1 MIGERRTARAV
12 CTPIDTNIS
21 PKVAAC
27 APRLVPH
34 RFAPGT
40 GADIMHA
47 VMLAWFLDDRCGAV
61 AILAA
66 GESGRA
72 PLPGPA

>member
-1 MIGERRTARAV
+1 
-12 CTPIDTNIS
+12 
-21 PKVAAC
+21 
-27 APRLVPH
+27 
-34 RFAPGT
+34 
-40 GADIMHA
+40 MHA
-47 VMLAWFLDDRCGAV
+47 VVLAWFLDDRCGAV